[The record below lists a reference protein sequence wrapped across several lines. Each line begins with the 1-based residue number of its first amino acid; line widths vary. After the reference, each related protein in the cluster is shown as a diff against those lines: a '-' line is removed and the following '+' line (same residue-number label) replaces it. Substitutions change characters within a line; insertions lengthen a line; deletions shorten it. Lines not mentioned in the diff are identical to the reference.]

1 MKYFF
6 SVSGIL
12 FLSFFVYYKFF
23 DVLYCRF
30 YNNVI
35 VEQKEYIKAS
45 KIINKNDLKR
55 VVYLQIVDADRAGIG
70 DYILKSKDFYY
81 ILNRNDIW
89 QYDIIE
95 IKDDLTQENGFDL
108 NVKIKRK
115 AVLMY
120 YIDNF
125 VIAKY
130 IKQRCNN
137 VWNYENVK
145 QGDFLSFNNKNYIN
159 AVDGKYVFFKY
170 NVVKLNEIYFYF
182 ITIVDSLLAL
192 VFEFVLEMDLFL
204 HSL

>member
-6 SVSGIL
+6 SVSGVL
-12 FLSFFVYYKFF
+12 FLCFCFYYKSF
-23 DVLYCRF
+23 DVFYCKF

-45 KIINKNDLKR
+45 KIRNKNDLKR
-55 VVYLQIVDADRAGIG
+55 VVYLKIVDADRANSG

-81 ILNRNDIW
+81 ILNKNDIW

-120 YIDNF
+120 YVDNA

-130 IKQRCNN
+130 ITQRCNN

-145 QGDFLSFNNKNYIN
+145 KGDFLSFNNKDYIN
-159 AVDGKYVFFKY
+159 AIDCKYVFFKY
-170 NVVKLNEIYFYF
+170 NVIKLNKIYFYF
-182 ITIVDSLLAL
+182 ITIIESLLSL
-192 VFEFVLEMDLFL
+192 VFDFALGMDLF
-204 HSL
+204 